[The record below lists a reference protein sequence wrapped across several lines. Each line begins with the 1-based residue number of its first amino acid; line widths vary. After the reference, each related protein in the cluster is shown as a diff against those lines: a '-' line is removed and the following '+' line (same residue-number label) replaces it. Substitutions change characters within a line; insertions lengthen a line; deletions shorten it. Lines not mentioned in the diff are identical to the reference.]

1 MMRRLALV
9 LYFTALTFTSITDA
23 SANAGKSAPSRL
35 EVHNPN
41 ITYSLNHY
49 AYMSVEEGVP
59 WSVSDAFEQSHQ
71 FEPLAHPNYNYG
83 FHEQGIWFH
92 IPIVNHSNVQH
103 WALDIGYAQ
112 LDHVAFY
119 LLRNGRVITHSQQ
132 GKLRGNQATRYPSFH
147 FELATDQPHELLIR
161 INSSNHIILAPL
173 SLQNRDRFYR
183 TVSLEQAVWGI
194 FYGGLLM
201 LLLYNLILFIATKD
215 LNLLVYLAVLITAMS
230 FELLWSGYSQFF
242 FENALIQWLSRHVE
256 TGFILST
263 LCAGV
268 FTRLFLETGNRIS
281 RINRLIGISFI
292 LQILISVLTT
302 SKALPI
308 STEHL
313 VIYVTCFASIYLYFY
328 ASLASYLKHYSPAKF
343 LTLAWGIIVCASFV
357 AIIAK
362 INLIPPNYFTDY
374 CLQGGAFFAAAL
386 FSIALVDKRR
396 VQLES
401 EVANATEDL
410 VNNLELFEEQ
420 NVRLDIARKDA
431 VKASHVKSQFLAN
444 ISHEIRTPL
453 NAILGFSKELL
464 TLALPSEKRE
474 HIQII
479 NTSASNLLAI
489 VNDVL
494 DFSKIEAGKLR
505 INQESFS
512 PNDLLEEVVFLYAQI
527 AREKGLTFAYQRA
540 PLPEKLI
547 GDPMRIK
554 QVLTNLISNA
564 IKFTQQG
571 HILLVVKRIKTK
583 NRKITLSFSV
593 EDTGIGIQNR
603 DKQKLFR
610 AFSQLDEALNRSYH
624 GTGLGLVIS
633 QQLVKLMRGR
643 IYCDSTY
650 GIGSQFRVLLR
661 CAIDSEI
668 DDITPNS
675 PWQNQSLVLFDSN
688 PITRRANA
696 MLFSQLG
703 AQITSVE
710 SPDFLLSLRASYDA
724 LIVDST
730 TLDRSKRSTLL
741 RICQT
746 FQAQDKILLHDSNQA
761 REVKPDRQKVFNRFI
776 EAPLALA
783 RLNACQSDTQV
794 DDANI
799 WQHRLAS
806 LPAINVLAVDD
817 MELNLKL
824 LKTWLADSPINLVL
838 SNSGKDALNL
848 CQYLDFDL
856 ILMDVQMP
864 DMDGVETTKRI
875 RKTNVNQ
882 GTPVIAV
889 TAHAFQEEKQRLL
902 QSGIDDYLAK
912 PLDLAAL
919 IDTIKRWS
927 VGVGEDQQ
935 PIKCDLNDIDWQQ
948 AVDKAN
954 GNQALANDL
963 FNEFVQQLDHAHRC
977 IAEHAEVEEWDE
989 VAHHVHRLHGVSCY
1003 TGVPKLQYLLAEC
1016 EKNLK
1021 MGDVALASRYLPTI
1035 KDTVDKIKKSEFLKL
1050 AGSEPN

>member
-1 MMRRLALV
+1 MMRQ
-9 LYFTALTFTSITDA
+9 FALTLCCIAFTLTTNALERSHTPALSHFELHDA
-23 SANAGKSAPSRL
+23 NL
-35 EVHNPN
+35 
-41 ITYSLNHY
+41 TYAVNQY
-49 AYMSVEEGVP
+49 ARMSTEKTESWSVEE
-59 WSVSDAFEQSHQ
+59 AFERFDQ
-71 FEPLAHPNYNYG
+71 FEQLAHQNYNYG
-83 FHEQGIWFH
+83 FHEQGVWFH
-92 IPIVNHSNVQH
+92 IPIINHSSVRH
-103 WALDIGYAQ
+103 WTLDIGYTQ

-119 LLRNGRVITHSQQ
+119 LLHKGKVIAQGQQ
-132 GKLRGNQATRYPSFH
+132 GKLHGDQVARYPSFH
-147 FELATDQPHELLIR
+147 FELTTAQPHDVLIR
-161 INSSNHIILAPL
+161 IDSPNHIILAPFE
-173 SLQNRDRFYR
+173 LQSSDHFYR
-183 TVSLEQAVWGI
+183 AISLEQAVWGI

-201 LLLYNLILFIATKD
+201 LLLYNLILFMTTRDIT
-215 LNLLVYLAVLITAMS
+215 LLVFLAVLITALS

-242 FENALIQWLSRHVE
+242 FENTFVQWLSRHVE

-268 FTRLFLETGNRIS
+268 FTQLFLETGNRIS
-281 RINRLIGISFI
+281 RINRLIGASFI
-292 LQILISVLTT
+292 VQIVVSGLTS
-302 SKALPI
+302 SKAL
-308 STEHL
+308 SVSNEH
-313 VIYVTCFASIYLYFY
+313 VTIYAVCFASMCLYFY
-328 ASLASYLKHYSPAKF
+328 ASLVSYLKHYSPAKF
-343 LTLAWGIIVCASFV
+343 LTLAWGIMVCASFF

-362 INLIPPNYFTDY
+362 ITLIPPSFFTDY
-374 CLQGGAFFAAAL
+374 CLQGGVFITTAL
-386 FSIALVDKRR
+386 FSVALVEKRR

-420 NVRLDIARKDA
+420 NARLDIARKDA
-431 VKASHVKSQFLAN
+431 IKASHVKSQFLAN

-453 NAILGFSKELL
+453 NAILGFSRELL
-464 TLALPSEKRE
+464 ALALPPEKGE

-505 INQESFS
+505 IIPESFS
-512 PNDLLEEVVFLYAQI
+512 PNDLLEEVVILYTRMAN
-527 AREKGLTFAYQRA
+527 EKGLTFAYQRT

-547 GDPMRIK
+547 GDPVRIK

-564 IKFTQQG
+564 IKFTQRG
-571 HILLVVKRIKTK
+571 HVLLIVKSTKTK
-583 NRKITLSFSV
+583 NRKINLHFSV
-593 EDTGIGIQNR
+593 EDTGIGIQNK
-603 DKQKLFR
+603 DKQKLFHS
-610 AFSQLDEALNRSYH
+610 FSQLDEALNRSYH

-643 IYCDSTY
+643 IYYDSIY
-650 GIGSQFRVLLR
+650 GIGSQFHMLLR
-661 CAIDSEI
+661 CAINSET
-668 DDITPNS
+668 DDITSNS
-675 PWQNQSLVLFDSN
+675 PWQKKSLVIYDSN
-688 PITRRANA
+688 PITRQANA
-696 MLFSQLG
+696 MLFNQLG
-703 AQITSVE
+703 AHITCVE
-710 SPDFLLSLRASYDA
+710 SPDFLLSLQASYDA

-730 TLDRSKRSTLL
+730 TLDRSQRPTLL

-746 FQAQDKILLHDSNQA
+746 FQAKDKILLHDGKQA
-761 REVKPDRQKVFNRFI
+761 RDAKPERQKVFNRFI
-776 EAPLALA
+776 ETPLALA
-783 RLNACQSDTQV
+783 RLNASQSDTQI

-838 SNSGKDALNL
+838 SNSGKNALNL

-875 RKTNVNQ
+875 RKTKINQ
-882 GTPVIAV
+882 GTPIIAV
-889 TAHAFQEEKQRLL
+889 TAHAFREEKERLL
-902 QSGIDDYLAK
+902 NSGLDDYLAK

-919 IDTIKRWS
+919 INTIKRWS
-927 VGVGEDQQ
+927 VGAGEDQQ

-954 GNQALANDL
+954 GNKALANDL
-963 FNEFVQQLDHAHRC
+963 FYEFIQQLDNAYRC
-977 IAEHAEVEEWDE
+977 IAEHAEVEEWHKVE
-989 VAHHVHRLHGVSCY
+989 HYVHRLHGVSCY

-1021 MGDVALASRYLPTI
+1021 MGEFALASRYIPTI
-1035 KDTVDKIKKSEFLKL
+1035 KDTVDELLNHQS
-1050 AGSEPN
+1050 SVHT